1 MKIDAELQLDL
12 DKIFLLAIADT
23 VRKPWSD
30 TGLLATPLQVPENF
44 SSIFSPDAI
53 L

>member
-1 MKIDAELQLDL
+1 MRDCSSTWIRY
-12 DKIFLLAIADT
+12 LLAIANT